1 MTTLARRTLLQFSR
15 HTGRQTPRLFRPNLT
30 AQTRNITVSQRRP
43 QTPTPQES
51 IETEDFAGLNDAPV
65 FIEDDTTQVD
75 WSRSFHGLSTQP
87 FSEEAAKILN
97 APLAVDDVEM
107 KPGTS
112 SS

>member
-15 HTGRQTPRLFRPNLT
+15 QTGRQTPRHFRPNFT
-30 AQTRNITVSQRRP
+30 AQTRNFAVSQCHR
-43 QTPTPQES
+43 QTATPQETP
-51 IETEDFAGLNDAPV
+51 EAEDFAGLNDAPV

-87 FSEEAAKILN
+87 FSEEAAKILT

-107 KPGTS
+107 KPGMATS
-112 SS
+112 